1 MQTECKEQLIKAQK
15 LCSKW
20 KRSSAYYGILRHC
33 IFLPCHIYP
42 RDQGTRPVFCCQSS
56 EKNWLRTNGIDN
68 TAQICYEL
76 IVTSSL
82 EAYYLR
88 AKTRISRF
96 WTKLCV
102 TLDHCLTTALLK
114 NVFCRS
120 TLPQTASPILLIS
133 FGSLFSKLPGSS
145 WYLARSCS
153 ILLVSSCFRFVRF
166 VQSHTGSAPSQR
178 GADIRSAWAV
188 GPSTA
193 TAALLR
199 QAGAYANEDTFKVL
213 QPGFS
218 LQISSVVLYV
228 FHIGSSIDVNAI
240 GCITCNSLDGPR
252 SILAMLRTNRIET
265 RSFWSHKPIFEAERD
280 VEIME
285 KEKALMAAYGC
296 HFSSSLAKNG
306 SEMPAQVR
314 SNKKLA
320 KDIANSSWR
329 WERCDTS

>member
-20 KRSSAYYGILRHC
+20 KRSSAYDGILRHC

-56 EKNWLRTNGIDN
+56 EKNGLRTNGIDN
-68 TAQICYEL
+68 TAQIWYEL
-76 IVTSSL
+76 IIQMSHLLWRHITCARKHESQGSELSSAWHWIIASL
-82 EAYYLR
+82 P
-88 AKTRISRF
+88 
-96 WTKLCV
+96 
-102 TLDHCLTTALLK
+102 HCWRMCFAL
-114 NVFCRS
+114 FCRY
-120 TLPQTASPILLIS
+120 TLPQTASPILLGS
-133 FGSLFSKLPGSS
+133 FGIFVFQTS
-145 WYLARSCS
+145 WYLARSCW
-153 ILLVSSCFRFVRF
+153 ILLDLARFFLLWLRPE
-166 VQSHTGSAPSQR
+166 SHRQR
-178 GADIRSAWAV
+178 PEPARADIRSAWAV

-218 LQISSVVLYV
+218 LQISSIVLYV
-228 FHIGSSIDVNAI
+228 FHIGSFIDVNAI
-240 GCITCNSLDGPR
+240 GCITCHSLDSPR

-265 RSFWSHKPIFEAERD
+265 QSFWSHKPIIEAERD

-285 KEKALMAAYGC
+285 KEKALMGAYGC

-306 SEMPAQVR
+306 SEWVR
-314 SNKKLA
+314 NACTGEKQ
-320 KDIANSSWR
+320 
-329 WERCDTS
+329 